1 MAESFTSYETMPG
14 HLARRFQQIAVAVF
28 QAQMER
34 IGAEITPVQYAALM
48 AVAASP
54 RIDQARLAAAIGFD
68 RATINGVIDR
78 LDGKGLLSRTTSAL
92 DRRVRE
98 LTITPSGEDL
108 LARIQPAV
116 HAAQDQMV
124 SGLESDEVSALLALL
139 RKAVD
144 GANELSRAPKRG

>member
-1 MAESFTSYETMPG
+1 MSDHSPSYESMPG

-28 QAQMER
+28 QLQMER

-48 AVAASP
+48 AVEANP
-54 RIDQARLAAAIGFD
+54 RIDQARLASEIGFD

-78 LDGKGLLSRTTSAL
+78 LDGKGLLSRTISTR

-98 LTITPSGEDL
+98 LTITPAGQAL
-108 LARIQPAV
+108 LERIQPGV
-116 HAAQDQMV
+116 LAAQDQMV
-124 SGLESDEVSALLALL
+124 RGLDGDEVETLLSLL